1 MLLLTSPAPIGA
13 GVDQNAHAPIELNIS
28 LIVTRSDRRGCGLNI
43 GASGYRLSQFAKPS
57 ALPWLLLSAVVI
69 GIDQLTKAW
78 VRHALVPYMPH
89 EVIPHV
95 LNWTLAF
102 NRGAAFS
109 FLADSSGWQA
119 WLFGGLAVVV
129 CIGLGVWLARTP
141 RRDWRTALPV
151 ALIIG
156 GALGNLVD
164 RLLHGQ
170 VTDFIQVYWRAWFFP
185 AFNVADS
192 AISVGAVLLIAFGLS
207 GGQAS
212 RTQQE

>member
-1 MLLLTSPAPIGA
+1 MAKEI
-13 GVDQNAHAPIELNIS
+13 
-28 LIVTRSDRRGCGLNI
+28 
-43 GASGYRLSQFAKPS
+43 RLSKLPKPN
-57 ALPWLLLSAVVI
+57 ALVWLGVSVLVI
-69 GIDQLTKAW
+69 GSDQATKSV
-78 VRHALVPYMPH
+78 VRHTLIPYMPH
-89 EVIPHV
+89 QVIPHL

-109 FLADSSGWQA
+109 FLADSSGWQT

-156 GALGNLVD
+156 GALGNLID
-164 RLLHGQ
+164 RLIHGQ
-170 VTDFIQVYWRAWFFP
+170 VTDFIQVYWHAWSYP

-192 AISVGAVLLIAFGLS
+192 AITVGAVLLVAFGLF
-207 GGQAS
+207 GGSAKPG
-212 RTQQE
+212 